1 MTVSPR
7 EKALAAL
14 TIMALLYGVLGLG
27 VRGRLELWRQKRAAY
42 GELTARR
49 DAQRNLIGQAGE
61 WNRQYDELRA
71 LMPAFAPERRVDTY
85 WLGVMDRVASQDGVS
100 IVKRQIGV
108 ERRIGDAFEMPI
120 ECKEWE
126 ASLDSLV
133 RFLYDLSAEGVMLDV
148 RQMFIKPAP
157 GNPDRLRGSFTLY
170 CAYLRDA
177 APALSPPPGTGARLG
192 TTTETP

>member
-14 TIMALLYGVLGLG
+14 TVMALLYGLLGLG
-27 VRGRLELWRQKRAAY
+27 VRGRLELWRTKRAAY
-42 GELTARR
+42 GELIARR
-49 DAQRNLIGQAGE
+49 DAQRELIAQSGE
-61 WNRQYDELRA
+61 WNRQYEALRE
-71 LMPAFAPERRVDTY
+71 LMPVFAPERRVDTY
-85 WLGVMDRVASQDGVS
+85 WLSVMDRVAIQDGVS
-100 IVKRQIGV
+100 IVRRQVGA

-126 ASLDSLV
+126 APLDALV
-133 RFLYDLSAEGVMLDV
+133 RFLYDLNAEGAMLDV

-157 GNPDRLRGSFTLY
+157 GNPERLRGSFTLY
-170 CAYLRDA
+170 CAYLRDDA
-177 APALSPPPGTGARLG
+177 ASAGVTPPDSRIG